1 MGFERTFLNDSAQGK
16 SVNVLR
22 ISGKAHEIFSEK
34 FLDFAKHSSV
44 AILAKAVQTDQDPDK
59 LFENIEKHVGE
70 AAKEAAMK
78 VAFKIVTDIAADP
91 DKASKICDHYART
104 GELLEEIEL

>member
-1 MGFERTFLNDSAQGK
+1 MGFERTFLNDSDQGK

-22 ISGKAHEIFSEK
+22 LSGKPSEIFSEK

-44 AILAKAVQTDQDPDK
+44 SFLAKAAQENGDPDK
-59 LFENIEKHVGE
+59 LFENLENHVGE
-70 AAKEAAMK
+70 IAKEAAMK
-78 VAFKIVTDIAADP
+78 VAFKIVSDIASDP
-91 DKASKICDHYART
+91 DKARKICNHYVNT